1 MPEPFAVHSGLAA
14 ALPRDNVDTDQ
25 IIPSREMRA
34 VSRNGLGASL
44 FAGWRYRD
52 PDSREPD
59 PDFILNQPS
68 QAGTS
73 ILIAGANFGCGSSRE
88 HAVWAL
94 ADFGIRAIIAKSFG
108 AIFHGNCLRN
118 GVLPV
123 TLPAE
128 DVVGLLAD
136 AGGTKLIIDL
146 PGQTVSKLSDPAWSR
161 SFEIDG
167 FAKRLLVE
175 GLDPI
180 GLTLKQD
187 EAIAGFLKRDSA
199 ARPWLYS

>member
-1 MPEPFAVHSGLAA
+1 MPEPFAVHAGLAA

-123 TLPAE
+123 TLAE
-128 DVVGLLAD
+128 DDVAMLMGQ
-136 AGGTKLIIDL
+136 AGGKQIVIDL
-146 PGQTVSKLSDPAWSR
+146 PRQTVNWTADTVWTR
-161 SFEIDG
+161 RFDIDG

-187 EAIAGFLKRDSA
+187 DAIAAFLRRDTA
-199 ARPWLYS
+199 ARPWLYG